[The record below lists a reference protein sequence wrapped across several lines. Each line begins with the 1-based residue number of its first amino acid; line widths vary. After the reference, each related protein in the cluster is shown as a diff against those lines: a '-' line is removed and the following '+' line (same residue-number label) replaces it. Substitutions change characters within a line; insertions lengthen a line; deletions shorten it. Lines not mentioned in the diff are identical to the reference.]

1 MEASVKEAPEP
12 GSTKVAAI
20 MSTSM
25 VGPGSQTETVEL
37 ARREQHARLVRELL
51 PRHGGREVKMVEDGF
66 LLEFERGL
74 TAVRFG
80 LALQE
85 AVAGQNQLVAPEQR
99 TELRMGVH
107 LGPVV
112 LRDGDVFGEAVNLA
126 ARIEALAKPGTLY
139 VSETVVSEVEGHP
152 LPLAVRLGR
161 SALKR
166 IRLPVA
172 VFRIEPRKNTVRPA
186 LFARVRSLI
195 TQLRPGG

>member
-1 MEASVKEAPEP
+1 MKEAPEP
-12 GSTKVAAI
+12 ESSKVAAI
-20 MSTSM
+20 MSTSL
-25 VGPGSQTETVEL
+25 VGPGLATEIAEQ

-85 AVAGQNQLVAPEQR
+85 ALAGQNQLLAPEQR
-99 TELRMGVH
+99 TEVRMGVH

-112 LRDGDVFGEAVNLA
+112 IQDGDVFGEAVNLA
-126 ARIEALAKPGTLY
+126 ARIEALAQPGTLC
-139 VSETVVSEVEGHP
+139 VSETVVNEVEGHP
-152 LPLAVRLGR
+152 LPLAVRLRLGS
-161 SALKR
+161 SALKS

-186 LFARVRSLI
+186 LFARMRSLM
-195 TQLRPGG
+195 THLRPGG

>member
-1 MEASVKEAPEP
+1 MEAPEP
-12 GSTKVAAI
+12 EGSKVAAI

-25 VGPGSQTETVEL
+25 AGPGSVTESVEW
-37 ARREQHARLVRELL
+37 ARREEHARLVRELL
-51 PRHGGREVKMVEDGF
+51 PRHGGREVKRVEDSF

-85 AVAGQNQLVAPEQR
+85 AMAGRNELLAPEQR

-112 LRDGDVFGEAVNLA
+112 NQDGDVFGEAVNLA
-126 ARIEALAKPGTLY
+126 GRIEALAQPGKLY
-139 VSETVVSEVEGHP
+139 VTEAVVREVDGHP
-152 LPLAVRLGR
+152 LPLAVKLGR
-161 SALKR
+161 SALR
-166 IRLPVA
+166 GIRLPVA
-172 VFRIEPRKNTVRPA
+172 VFRIEPRSNTVRPA

>member
-1 MEASVKEAPEP
+1 MNEAPEP
-12 GSTKVAAI
+12 EGSKVAAI

-25 VGPGSQTETVEL
+25 VGPGSQAEESVEL
-37 ARREQHARLVRELL
+37 ARREEHARIVRELL

-85 AVAGQNQLVAPEQR
+85 LVTGHNQLLAPELR
-99 TELRMGVH
+99 MELRMGVH

-112 LRDGDVFGEAVNLA
+112 IRDGELFGEAINLA
-126 ARIEALAKPGTLY
+126 ARIEALARPGALY
-139 VSETVVSEVEGHP
+139 VSETVVNEVEGHP

-161 SALKR
+161 SALR
-166 IRLPVA
+166 GIRLPVA
-172 VFRIEPRKNTVRPA
+172 VFRIEPKRNTMRPA

>member
-1 MEASVKEAPEP
+1 MQEAPEP
-12 GSTKVAAI
+12 ESTRVAAI

-25 VGPGSQTETVEL
+25 VGPGSQTESMEQ
-37 ARREQHARLVRELL
+37 ARREEHACLVRELL

-85 AVAGQNQLVAPEQR
+85 AMSGHNQLVTAEQR
-99 TELRMGVH
+99 AEVRMGVH

-112 LRDGDVFGEAVNLA
+112 IRDGDVFGEAVNLA
-126 ARIEALAKPGTLY
+126 ARIEALAEPGTLC
-139 VSETVVSEVEGHP
+139 VSETVVNEVEGHP
-152 LPLAVRLGR
+152 LPLAVKLRLGSSVLR
-161 SALKR
+161 S

-186 LFARVRSLI
+186 LFTRVRSLI

>member
-1 MEASVKEAPEP
+1 MKEAPEP
-12 GSTKVAAI
+12 ESLKVAAI

-25 VGPGSQTETVEL
+25 VGPGSESESVEQD
-37 ARREQHARLVRELL
+37 RRERHARLVRELL

-80 LALQE
+80 MALQE
-85 AVAGQNQLVAPEQR
+85 AMAGQNQLIAPEQR
-99 TELRMGVH
+99 AEVRMGVH

-112 LRDGDVFGEAVNLA
+112 IRDGDVFGEAVNLA
-126 ARIEALAKPGTLY
+126 ARIEALAQPGTLC
-139 VSETVVSEVEGHP
+139 VSETVVNEVEGHP
-152 LPLAVRLGR
+152 LPLAVPLRLGS
-161 SALKR
+161 SALKS

-172 VFRIEPRKNTVRPA
+172 VFRIEPKKNTVRPA

>member
-1 MEASVKEAPEP
+1 MKEAPEP
-12 GSTKVAAI
+12 ESTKVAAI

-25 VGPGSQTETVEL
+25 VGPGSPTESVEQT
-37 ARREQHARLVRELL
+37 RRNEHARLVRELL

-85 AVAGQNQLVAPEQR
+85 AVAGHYQRVAPEQR
-99 TELRMGVH
+99 AEVRMGVH

-112 LRDGDVFGEAVNLA
+112 IRDGDVFGEAVNLA
-126 ARIEALAKPGTLY
+126 ARIEALAEPGTLC
-139 VSETVVSEVEGHP
+139 VSETVVNEVDGHP
-152 LPLAVRLGR
+152 LPLAVKLRLGHSVLR
-161 SALKR
+161 S

>member
-1 MEASVKEAPEP
+1 MKEAPEP
-12 GSTKVAAI
+12 ESTKVAAI

-25 VGPGSQTETVEL
+25 VGPGFQTELVEQ
-37 ARREQHARLVRELL
+37 ARREEHARLVRELL

-85 AVAGQNQLVAPEQR
+85 AVAGHNQLVAPEQR
-99 TELRMGVH
+99 AEVRMGVH

-112 LRDGDVFGEAVNLA
+112 IRDGDVFGEAVNLA
-126 ARIEALAKPGTLY
+126 ARIEALAQPGTLC
-139 VSETVVSEVEGHP
+139 VSETVVNEVDGHP
-152 LPLAVRLGR
+152 LPLAVRLRLGS
-161 SALKR
+161 SALR
-166 IRLPVA
+166 SIRLPVA

-195 TQLRPGG
+195 THLRPGG

>member
-1 MEASVKEAPEP
+1 
-12 GSTKVAAI
+12 

-25 VGPGSQTETVEL
+25 VGPGSQAEESVEL
-37 ARREQHARLVRELL
+37 ARREEHARVVRELL

-85 AVAGQNQLVAPEQR
+85 LVSGHNQLLAPELR
-99 TELRMGVH
+99 MELRMGVH

-112 LRDGDVFGEAVNLA
+112 IRDGDVFGEAINLA
-126 ARIEALAKPGTLY
+126 ARIEALARPGTLY
-139 VSETVVSEVEGHP
+139 VSETVVNEVEGHP

-161 SALKR
+161 SALR
-166 IRLPVA
+166 GIRLPVA
-172 VFRIEPRKNTVRPA
+172 VFRIEPKRNAVRPA

-195 TQLRPGG
+195 THLRPGG